1 MNIQLSDILTAYE
14 AEHYIESL
22 QIFEITELG
31 CKKWFAQDEVLQK
44 LNFQAH
50 INAITRSDE
59 FIMEAF
65 CTFDKIKPLIYDLI
79 MTEMWKQYV
88 FPYLKSHFTELSS
101 IRSYT
106 VLQHEAIV
114 CNLLQICLFHR
125 TSIEASEG
133 YILEVVDYCNRKLT
147 ALLQK
152 PPAKRIEKKSIEYYK
167 NRTKEDEID
176 EQFQNVEFQIQMM
189 CLSIIRFITDHIK
202 HLPINILHQIIVEN
216 DFFFLLVP
224 LIEEKPWLRINH
236 NNEREVF
243 EQSKWIT
250 LNKEDYSKLPKIEA
264 QLWITIYNL
273 FMDPESRRKYELN
286 DFKKSNLLRLRK
298 FMNELLLD
306 QIPQLVDMLRSLEEL
321 SLMQV
326 QTQSKNTIVVQQLP
340 ELRMAICKDKNWS
353 SIAQKQ
359 KEEYFQINDPSIK
372 EDIKRMA
379 ELYSNTVFEGIIDGF
394 KCEKCTKEATKRC
407 SRCKQVWYCSK
418 DCQVGD
424 WPKHK
429 LNCQIITTQKQEDSK
444 QVDKQSDK
452 LLDQID

>member
-1 MNIQLSDILTAYE
+1 
-14 AEHYIESL
+14 
-22 QIFEITELG
+22 
-31 CKKWFAQDEVLQK
+31 
-44 LNFQAH
+44 
-50 INAITRSDE
+50 
-59 FIMEAF
+59 
-65 CTFDKIKPLIYDLI
+65 
-79 MTEMWKQYV
+79 MWKQYV
-88 FPYLKSHFTELSS
+88 YPYLKSHFTELPSV
-101 IRSYT
+101 RSYT
-106 VLQHEAIV
+106 VLQHEAIA

-125 TSIEASEG
+125 TSIESSEG
-133 YILEVVDYCNRKLT
+133 YLLEIVDYCSRKL
-147 ALLQK
+147 ADLLQK
-152 PPAKRIEKKSIEYYK
+152 PPAKKIEKKSIEYYK

-202 HLPINILHQIIVEN
+202 RLPINILHQIIVEN

-224 LIEEKPWLRINH
+224 LIEQKPWLRINP
-236 NNEREVF
+236 NNEREVL
-243 EQSKWIT
+243 EQSKWVT
-250 LNKEDYSKLPKIEA
+250 LNKEDYT

-326 QTQSKNTIVVQQLP
+326 QAQSKSTIEVQQLP
-340 ELRMAICKDKNWS
+340 ELRLAICKDKNWS
-353 SIAQKQ
+353 SIVQKQ
-359 KEEYFQINDPSIK
+359 KEEYFQINDPSIR

-394 KCEKCTKEATKRC
+394 KCEKCMKEATKRF
-407 SRCKQVWYCSK
+407 SRCKQVLYCSK

-429 LNCQIITTQKQEDSK
+429 VYCRTTTTQKQEDSK

-452 LLDQID
+452 QLDQID